1 MNLTRRKA
9 VARFAAA
16 AAAPAFAGFGDGRDD
31 AALLAAIQHYRD
43 GISRGALADMSDDEL
58 DAAVDAA
65 QKPLAALIDVP
76 AVTAAGALAALDLLI
91 LDHHVEV
98 VNEYESE
105 CMDIMASLARAV
117 RSYLASV
124 A

>member
-1 MNLTRRKA
+1 MKPMTRRNA
-9 VARFAAA
+9 VACFAAA
-16 AAAPAFAGFGDGRDD
+16 AAAPALVTIRGAEDTE
-31 AALLAAIQHYRD
+31 LLTAIQHYRD
-43 GISRGALADMSDDEL
+43 GISRGALRGLSDDEL

-76 AVTAAGALAALDLLI
+76 AVTAVGALAALDLLI
-91 LDHHVEV
+91 LDHVEV

-117 RSYLASV
+117 RGYLASV